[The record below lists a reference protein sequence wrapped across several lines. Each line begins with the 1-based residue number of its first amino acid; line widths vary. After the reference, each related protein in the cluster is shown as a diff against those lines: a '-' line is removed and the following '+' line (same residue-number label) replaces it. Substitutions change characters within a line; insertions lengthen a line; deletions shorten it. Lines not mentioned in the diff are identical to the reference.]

1 MPAAWAYF
9 DTSVLVKRYVKQ
21 TGSTRAAALLR
32 RYRFLS
38 SAIAPVEAT
47 SAFRRQSAAGGL
59 SQRDLTAILARMRRD
74 RAYWELVEVSGL
86 VLDRAEELIRG
97 TGLRTLDA
105 IHVASALIFRGA
117 SGMSIP
123 FVTADAAQRE
133 AASQVNLDVTWIAG
147 ERAARLGGAG
157 RNRVR

>member
-9 DTSVLVKRYVKQ
+9 DTSVLVKRYVKEA
-21 TGSTRAAALLR
+21 GSGRATALLR

-47 SAFRRQSAAGGL
+47 SAFRRRSATGGL
-59 SQRDLTAILARMRRD
+59 TQRDLTAILARMRRD

-97 TGLRTLDA
+97 TGLGTLDA
-105 IHVASALIFRGA
+105 IHVASALIFQGA

-123 FVTADAAQRE
+123 FVTADAEQRE
-133 AASQVNLDVTWIAG
+133 AAGQVNLDVVWIAG
-147 ERAARLGGAG
+147 ERSAG
-157 RNRVR
+157 SGSVGPKGMR